1 MSEYH
6 TPVLLQESVS
16 ALLTNPSG
24 VYVDA
29 TFGGG
34 GHSRAILERLSPE
47 GRLIA
52 IDQDSDALANVPDDE
67 RLIPVHAN
75 FRFVRNWIRYSG
87 YDAVDGILADLG
99 VSSHQFDTAERGF
112 SFRFD
117 SGLDMRMNA
126 AGDTKSAEDII
137 NTYTEEALERIFR
150 EYGEINNSRLA
161 ARLVC
166 ERRAA
171 GRIATTEALNAALEK
186 ATPQLAPHK
195 YLAKVY
201 QALRIEVNDEMRAL
215 ERFVPMAI
223 RSLKEGG
230 ILAVITYHSL
240 EDRIVKNAIRD
251 AIAERQMEKVTSK
264 PILPCEGE
272 IAGNTRAR
280 SAKLRVARKLGAER
294 R

>member
-6 TPVLLQESVS
+6 TPVLLKESVS

-34 GHSRAILERLSPE
+34 GHSRAILEQLSPE

-52 IDQDSDALANVPDDE
+52 IDQDSDALANAPDDT

-75 FRFVRNWIRYSG
+75 FRFVRNWIRYNG
-87 YDAVDGILADLG
+87 FEQVDGILADLG

-126 AGDTKSAEDII
+126 SGSANSAEDVL

-171 GRIATTEALNAALEK
+171 GPITTTEALNAALEK
-186 ATPQLAPHK
+186 ATPQFQRLMTKLREK
-195 YLAKVY
+195 YGSAD
-201 QALRIEVNDEMRAL
+201 QMPEEVRNEFHR
-215 ERFVPMAI
+215 
-223 RSLKEGG
+223 
-230 ILAVITYHSL
+230 HSL
-240 EDRIVKNAIRD
+240 ALMKWNGLLTFNFRSGWLFLFCLLDIPVMHSFFEG
-251 AIAERQMEKVTSK
+251 IAMALLAWSINHRHETFSK
-264 PILPCEGE
+264 K
-272 IAGNTRAR
+272 IAD
-280 SAKLRVARKLGAER
+280 KL
-294 R
+294 